1 MELMLIILCVLLLI
15 GWGLVLPIIGIVF
28 IVKHAQLRQ
37 SIRSLYEKGQIS
49 RNIFEHLE
57 YRRPF
62 VDAPKAI
69 APQPADIAVPAA
81 AQAPAEAVAQ
91 PLTEA
96 TAAQAP
102 AETAAQAPAEATAA
116 QPAEATA
123 AQPPAEATAAQPL
136 AEATAAAQPL
146 TEATAAQP
154 AETAAQPLAETAAA
168 QPPAEATAAQAPA
181 EAAAQAPAETAAQA
195 PAEATA
201 SPQAAP
207 KPAAQAPAEVPNA
220 SDSHLALILGSGVV
234 LLCIAA
240 IAFISSTWDNASN
253 LFRMLS
259 IGSFSAIFYAA
270 FGLAKYKLD
279 IPNSARAFYI
289 LGCVTLCLAVIVA
302 EVLMSQFESSFAS
315 AMLAPTA
322 VLSGSLFLGMRFFR
336 TRLFPVLGSITAT
349 LFLMALSAKCF
360 DSYAMTFFLPTV
372 AGIIA
377 YIILHKKQDSS
388 PQFRALTFYVLCA
401 LAFLSLLTSYTTD
414 SFNSMWIATFAAI
427 YLAFLHTS
435 WHRCET
441 PVMLAQPILLSIVIS
456 KLWSAIAPYYND
468 AYQAIPLLAVFLILF
483 LASIAIAEYI
493 HRRHDK
499 PISPAL
505 IILQLLSIV
514 VLTVSYRFAVY
525 ADHDIRF
532 VLPFQGLYLLLAAW
546 YLFQGKRHSGA
557 TAILCLIGGGM
568 ALVLPNFGHIEVYL
582 SNQDY
587 PSPDLLRQA
596 ELSWAQILYGI
607 RFAIPILF
615 MIVYALLPTKPWC
628 GDRFSR
634 ERTSMIL
641 SLVFCATIPFWRK
654 YGSHD
659 MYLLF
664 FPPAMWLTFREHR
677 RQIDSPVQC
686 TVSLSIFVLLAG
698 IFLSQLASCIYNRL
712 DLHFELAK
720 FSMHYPQFSLTILA
734 GAAVIL
740 EHILHGGREK
750 RPYRLI
756 SHVAFSILLGIGIC
770 SAFYLRLFA
779 FRYISHI
786 EIHELYVLISILIP
800 SLGALYCLCAEQRK
814 VGSMPALG
822 VLLGITWLYYYFI
835 PELSEDYFPIIPAT
849 ATVALMAF
857 VDGLKRPGY
866 TPLRAVWAL
875 GALPLLLYGKDSWHV
890 AHFAGVLI
898 LSLNLLQYLTAG
910 GKSDSDRTL
919 ITLSAAISAIAI
931 SIKILILPQ
940 TSWLPVAIRP
950 ELAMLVPATA
960 AWCLAHFAWQHRR
973 PAPDLAYFI
982 TLFGL
987 IFVYAIPD
995 QYTLWHACFVT
1006 AVSLA
1011 AIVIGMRKHAFRFI
1025 LLGILCITIIVIH
1038 QSRAFWLSLPW
1049 WVYVASVGAIL
1060 IAIAVINEMERR
1072 KGSNIVQRIK
1082 ALPKN
1087 ANSWKW

>member
-1 MELMLIILCVLLLI
+1 MELMLLILCVLLLI

-49 RNIFEHLE
+49 RNVFEHLE

-69 APQPADIAVPAA
+69 APQPADVAVPAA
-81 AQAPAEAVAQ
+81 AQAPAEAVAQPPAEATAAQPAEATAAQPAEATAAQ

-116 QPAEATA
+116 QP
-123 AQPPAEATAAQPL
+123 PAEATAAQPL
-136 AEATAAAQPL
+136 AEATAAQPL
-146 TEATAAQP
+146 AEA
-154 AETAAQPLAETAAA
+154 TAAQPLAETTAA
-168 QPPAEATAAQAPA
+168 QPAEAT
-181 EAAAQAPAETAAQA
+181 
-195 PAEATA
+195 
-201 SPQAAP
+201 AAP

-349 LFLMALSAKCF
+349 LFLMALSARCF

-414 SFNSMWIATFAAI
+414 SFNSTWIATFAAI

-483 LASIAIAEYI
+483 LATIAIAEYI

-505 IILQLLSIV
+505 IVVQLLSIV

-582 SNQDY
+582 SAQDY

-596 ELSWAQILYGI
+596 ELSWEQILYGI

-615 MIVYALLPTKPWC
+615 MIVYALLPSKTWC

-641 SLVFCATIPFWRK
+641 SLVFCATIPFWSK

-664 FPPAMWLTFREHR
+664 FPPAMWFTFREHR

-698 IFLSQLASCIYNRL
+698 IFLSQLAACIYNRL

-720 FSMHYPQFSLTILA
+720 FSMRYPQFFLTILA

-750 RPYRLI
+750 RPYRVI
-756 SHVAFSILLGIGIC
+756 SLVAFSILLGINIC
-770 SAFYLRLFA
+770 SVFYLRLFA
-779 FRYISHI
+779 FRYISNI
-786 EIHELYVLISILIP
+786 EIDELYALISLLIP

-940 TSWLPVAIRP
+940 DSWLPVAIRP

-1025 LLGILCITIIVIH
+1025 LLGILCIAIIVIH

-1082 ALPKN
+1082 ALPQN